1 MRLKELRNKLGLS
14 QTQLANQIGIAQNT
28 LSQYEKGTRQPDH
41 ETLKKLAD
49 YFDVSI
55 DYLLGRDET
64 TQKKGVKIPILGSVP
79 CGIPIEAI
87 EDVIGWEEIPKEWTN
102 GGKEYFGLKLKGDS
116 MYPLFNEG
124 DVGIFRKTEEFESG
138 QYCLVYVNSDYEAT
152 FKMVIKKDEGY
163 QLKPLNEN
171 YPPKTYTWEEIKT
184 LPIKIAG
191 VLVEQRRRF

>member
-1 MRLKELRNKLGLS
+1 MLKELRKQFGFS
-14 QTQLANQIGIAQNT
+14 QEQLAKKLKVSRSTVAMWETKSSN
-28 LSQYEKGTRQPDH
+28 PDN
-41 ETLKKLAD
+41 EMLKKISEI
-49 YFDVSI
+49 FDVST
-55 DYLLGRDET
+55 DYLLGIDENA
-64 TQKKGVKIPILGSVP
+64 QKKGIKIPILGSVP

-124 DVGIFRKTEEFESG
+124 DVGIFRKTEEFENG

-191 VLVEQRRRF
+191 VLVEQRRKF